1 MPLTYKKIENIL
13 VDFEFKE
20 TRQSWS
26 HKRFEKGW
34 MWVSV
39 QSKTACSILDTIGL
53 IIWKTRKD
61 IIKLYKIKL

>member
-1 MPLTYKKIENIL
+1 TYKKIENIL

-20 TRQSWS
+20 TRQSGS
-26 HKRFEKGW
+26 HKRFEKGG
-34 MWVSV
+34 MGVSV

-53 IIWKTRKD
+53 IIGKTRKD